1 MLLGAHDFLSSFL
14 FYSSFSLILL
24 FTFLLSSTTNPNL
37 CSAQI
42 QINILMCIEKVIENL
57 DKTEILDDVLPMI
70 MRARTQDASVLI
82 IVISE

>member
-1 MLLGAHDFLSSFL
+1 MTNVPNYLAHDFL
-14 FYSSFSLILL
+14 YFSL
-24 FTFLLSSTTNPNL
+24 FTFIFFLLSTFFATLSQPHKL
-37 CSAQI
+37 YQI

-82 IVISE
+82 IVISK